1 MSYVAYDNIDF
12 QKYSSQV
19 DSKINLMFDRLTS
32 DEYSDLAFTDKEILQ
47 VYKIYESKI
56 LNDDV
61 TADRLATQIR
71 KDRKKQNRAARLS
84 QQYFRF
90 SFNYSFQESQK

>member
-1 MSYVAYDNIDF
+1 
-12 QKYSSQV
+12 
-19 DSKINLMFDRLTS
+19 MFDRLTS

-47 VYKIYESKI
+47 VCKVYESKI

-71 KDRKKQNRAARLS
+71 KDRKKKQNRAARLS
-84 QQYFRF
+84 QQYSRF
-90 SFNYSFQESQK
+90 SFNYSSQESQK